1 MDDLV
6 RVEIGIEII
15 HSSIAQRLHISLSDR
30 NDDFV
35 VRKQNIFPPQT
46 SCLDN
51 VTLAPEFHSD
61 SQSFCGIWSLTVV
74 DSVSQSSTTDEE
86 TLLTALLVELAA
98 EESCASLSS
107 FDSLSGIFR
116 GRIVVSSLGL

>member
-6 RVEIGIEII
+6 RVEIGSEII

-86 TLLTALLVELAA
+86 TLLVELAA